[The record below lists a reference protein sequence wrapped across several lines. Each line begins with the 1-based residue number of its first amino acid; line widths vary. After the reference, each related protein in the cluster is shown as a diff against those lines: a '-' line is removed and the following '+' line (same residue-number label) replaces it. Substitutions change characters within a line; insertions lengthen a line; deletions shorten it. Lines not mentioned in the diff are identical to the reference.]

1 MAQIEVAQVSNG
13 KIFDEGPLVR
23 WAVLAAMSATAW
35 VAPAAMAQAITTIE
49 GDLEVT
55 GDAQVDGDLQVG
67 TATTTTE
74 TETTEGAAGE
84 GILPYIVDNGD
95 GTSTVYTVTATNAS
109 NTTTTT
115 TVTTGDV
122 RISANGDITTVKGST
137 TATTATSIFDIATEV
152 LIDNET
158 GLPIGAA
165 IEGVVG
171 RYDPT
176 TGVFVAGVSDPVINE
191 TTQMGEGGNLT
202 IAGTGS
208 FGGNVVMN
216 GNRVTGMADGVAATD
231 AATVGQVAANDALLQ
246 SAINAEAATRAA
258 ADLTLQANIDAEA
271 ALRLAGDARLDQRV
285 DTVEKGVALAMAI
298 AAVPTVDYGRF
309 SLGVGLGNF
318 KGETA
323 GAVGL
328 GFKVGERAKFSVNF
342 ASDGDENGGSI
353 GFAVGY

>member
-1 MAQIEVAQVSNG
+1 MSKISLVSG
-13 KIFDEGPLVR
+13 RHGASMVGVC
-23 WAVLAAMSATAW
+23 VLGIVGLSAT
-35 VAPAAMAQAITTIE
+35 PLMAQAVTTVD

-55 GDAQVDGDLQVG
+55 GDAQVNGDLQVG

-74 TETTEGAAGE
+74 TDTTDGEGGE

-95 GTSTVYTVTATNAS
+95 GTSTVYTVTATGATS
-109 NTTTTT
+109 TTTTT

-122 RISANGDITTVKGST
+122 LIEANGNITTVKGST
-137 TATTATSIFDIATEV
+137 ATTTSATTFDVATEV
-152 LIDNET
+152 LIDNDT
-158 GLPIGAA
+158 GLPIGDP

-171 RYDPT
+171 TYDAT
-176 TGVFVAGVSDPVINE
+176 TGAFVAGAPTAIVNE
-191 TTQMGEGGNLT
+191 TLATTEGGNLV

-208 FGGNVVMN
+208 FGGDVAMN
-216 GNRVTGMADGVAATD
+216 GNRITGLADGVFSAD
-231 AATVGQVAANDALLQ
+231 AATVGQVAASDALLQ
-246 SAINAEAATRAA
+246 SAIDAEAATRAA
-258 ADLTLQANIDAEA
+258 ADLTLQSNIDAEA
-271 ALRLAGDARLDQRV
+271 ALRLAGDARLDRRV

>member
-1 MAQIEVAQVSNG
+1 M
-13 KIFDEGPLVR
+13 KFLDEGQLIR
-23 WAVLAAMSATAW
+23 LAVLAAMGVSALG
-35 VAPAAMAQAITTIE
+35 APAAMAQAVTVIE

-67 TATTTTE
+67 SATTTTE
-74 TETTEGAAGE
+74 TETTDGEADE

-95 GTSTVYTVTATNAS
+95 GTSTVYTVTATNATS
-109 NTTTTT
+109 TTTTT
-115 TVTTGDV
+115 TITTGDV
-122 RISANGDITTVKGST
+122 LIEANGNITTVQGS
-137 TATTATSIFDIATEV
+137 TATTIASTTFDVATEV

-158 GLPIGAA
+158 GLPIGEA

-171 RYDPT
+171 SYDPE
-176 TGVFVAGVSDPVINE
+176 TGAFVAGAPDPVVNE
-191 TTQMGEGGNLT
+191 TVETAEGGNLT

-208 FGGNVVMN
+208 FGGDVVMN
-216 GNRVTGMADGVAATD
+216 GNRVTGLADGVAAAD
-231 AATVGQVAANDALLQ
+231 AATVGQVAASDALLQ
-246 SAINAEAATRAA
+246 SAIDAEAATRAA
-258 ADLTLQANIDAEA
+258 ADLTLQSNIDAEA
-271 ALRLAGDARLDQRV
+271 ALRLAGDARLDRRV

>member
-1 MAQIEVAQVSNG
+1 MSSISLMTSKPLTRGCGVLALSLAGLCSTPLMAQTV
-13 KIFDEGPLVR
+13 
-23 WAVLAAMSATAW
+23 
-35 VAPAAMAQAITTIE
+35 TTID

-55 GDAQVDGDLQVG
+55 GDAQIDGDLQVG
-67 TATTTTE
+67 SATTTTD
-74 TETTEGAAGE
+74 TETTDGEGGE

-95 GTSTVYTVTATNAS
+95 GTSTVYTVTATNATS
-109 NTTTTT
+109 TTTTT

-122 RISANGDITTVKGST
+122 LIEANGNITTVKGST
-137 TATTATSIFDIATEV
+137 DTTTSVTTFDLATEV
-152 LIDNET
+152 LIDNDT

-171 RYDPT
+171 TYDPA
-176 TGVFVAGVSDPVINE
+176 TGAFVAGTVAAVVTE
-191 TTQMGEGGNLT
+191 TQEVAEGGNLVV
-202 IAGTGS
+202 AGTGS
-208 FGGNVVMN
+208 FGGDVAMN
-216 GNRVTGMADGVAATD
+216 GNRVTGLADGVAVTD
-231 AATVGQVAANDALLQ
+231 AATVGQVAASDALLQ
-246 SAINAEAATRAA
+246 SAIDTEAATRAA
-258 ADLTLQANIDAEA
+258 ADVTLQSNIDAEA
-271 ALRLAGDARLDQRV
+271 ALRLAGDARLDRRV
-285 DTVEKGVALAMAI
+285 DTVEKGVAMAMAI